1 MMDSAATEN
10 TLIRSVP
17 CEICGARM
25 LWTQAAWNDAANGG
39 GADIA
44 RAAYRCDNGHV
55 LDPANTPQCPNC
67 GVHDTG
73 RLESTGA
80 CKCHRCHASFPAP
93 APAPPSR

>member
-1 MMDSAATEN
+1 MTDRAATEN

-25 LWTQAAWNDAANGG
+25 LWTQAAWTEPAEVEGG
-39 GADIA
+39 SIA

-73 RLESTGA
+73 RIESTGA
-80 CKCHRCHASFPAP
+80 CKCHRCKSSF
-93 APAPPSR
+93 APPGSSR

>member
-1 MMDSAATEN
+1 MTDHAATEN

-25 LWTQAAWNDAANGG
+25 LWTQAAWTGPADGSGG
-39 GADIA
+39 EPIA

-55 LDPANTPQCPNC
+55 LDPASTPQCPNC
-67 GVHDTG
+67 GVHDTT

-80 CKCHRCHASFPAP
+80 CRCNRCKSSFAAP
-93 APAPPSR
+93 GAAA

>member
-1 MMDSAATEN
+1 MMSDTGTEN

-25 LWTQAAWNDAANGG
+25 LWTQGAWTEP
-39 GADIA
+39 ADVSGDRFA

-55 LDPANTPQCPNC
+55 LDPATTPQCPNC
-67 GVHDTG
+67 GIHDTG

-80 CKCHRCHASFPAP
+80 CKCHRCQSSFAAP
-93 APAPPSR
+93 GR